1 MQLHSLSGFT
11 SQSHRKIRSFPKELR
26 LNMYYGKSCYFRY
39 FRYFL
44 EFKRVR
50 LIFAS
55 YSLMQWQFWQLTL
68 KWLPGAHA
76 DAIYDVN
83 NWMKLIKKD
92 WVFEL
97 CDHPFNSIALRCNRF
112 SLQTSI
118 ESSNDYMTAMKIFFG
133 DHRICSGFRSI
144 SHAFYKIAVLE
155 IIRIRNYCWNCT
167 NCNNN
172 WCKHTHSEVE

>member
-1 MQLHSLSGFT
+1 MQPNNTKKGQRKKCQGRLFKKFENECKKKRKVQIKLS
-11 SQSHRKIRSFPKELR
+11 KIQTCTTNL
-26 LNMYYGKSCYFRY
+26 
-39 FRYFL
+39 
-44 EFKRVR
+44 
-50 LIFAS
+50 AS

-68 KWLPGAHA
+68 KWFSGAHA
-76 DAIYDVN
+76 DAIYDIN
-83 NWMKLIKKD
+83 NWMKLIQND

-133 DHRICSGFRSI
+133 DHWICSGFRSI

-155 IIRIRNYCWNCT
+155 IIRMRIIAGIVLTAIITGVNIPT
-167 NCNNN
+167 Q
-172 WCKHTHSEVE
+172 K